1 MIATYLVTLAYMLTK
16 FYTVKSS
23 TGLHTL
29 QSFSVDSL
37 LKKCFNRKNDEYDN
51 HILGNEA

>member
-37 LKKCFNRKNDEYDN
+37 LKKCFNSKNDEYDN